1 MLGRLA
7 YVDPARFELEL
18 RAMRRRFVVFC
29 HESDVAEPGAL
40 VCRSI
45 LGERVVIARTAAL
58 TLAGFVDGCLHRRTL
73 LVPDGSSRAPTLEL
87 ECPYHG
93 LRYRLD
99 GQIDPNMAGRF
110 SLASDAHL
118 PRVDVRSRWGFVFVR
133 LDRGSAAPE
142 DLPEGPPWFSRAEL
156 GALRRGYVRED
167 VVRANWKLLVE
178 NFQESHHF
186 PRVHPS
192 LERATPHARSTSV
205 TLGGGF
211 LGGSMELAPDR
222 ETVSE
227 DGRLDGRPF
236 VAGTEDR
243 RTVRDALLFP
253 TWLTS
258 LQPDY
263 FLSYRLSPR
272 SVDSTIV
279 TAEIF
284 FHAAALHARFDA
296 RPVTTFWD
304 RTNAEDRAI
313 VELQQRGLTESS
325 HEPGPL
331 APSEDGIAA
340 FHGLYAELVREATE
354 AGAAS

>member
-1 MLGRLA
+1 VLDRLA
-7 YVDPARFELEL
+7 YVDSARFALEQ
-18 RAMRRRFVVFC
+18 RALRRRFVAFA
-29 HESDVAEPGAL
+29 HESEVAEPGAL
-40 VCRSI
+40 VCRSV
-45 LGERVVIARTAAL
+45 LGERVVVARTASL
-58 TLAGFVDGCLHRRTL
+58 ELAAFVDGCLHRRAL
-73 LVPDGSSRAPTLEL
+73 LVSDGVSRCSKLEL

-99 GQIDPNMAGRF
+99 GKVEPSMTDRF
-110 SLASDAHL
+110 RLPADARL
-118 PRVDVRSRWGFVFVR
+118 PPVEVRSRWGFVFVR
-133 LDRGSAAPE
+133 LERGPADPE
-142 DLPEGPPWFSRAEL
+142 DLPLGPPWFERAEL
-156 GALRRGYVRED
+156 AALRRAYVRED
-167 VVRANWKLLVE
+167 LVRANWKLLVE

-211 LGGSMELAPDR
+211 LGGSMELEPR
-222 ETVSE
+222 HETVSE
-227 DGRLDGRPF
+227 DGRLHGRPF
-236 VAGTEDR
+236 VAGIEDR
-243 RTVRDALLFP
+243 RCVRDALLFP

-263 FLSYRLSPR
+263 FLSYRLAPR
-272 SVDSTIV
+272 SVAETLV

-284 FHAAALHARFDA
+284 FHAAAFHERLDVGA
-296 RPVTTFWD
+296 VTSFWD

-313 VELQQRGLTESS
+313 VELQQRGLSESS

-340 FHGLYAELVREATE
+340 FHALLAELSSAPGG
-354 AGAAS
+354 GASA